1 MQLNHL
7 LYIRFKTTRMTD
19 PYLRMSSITLIRKQV
34 RRHVAPCPCLSLPA
48 SGRAAG
54 RDARLPHTC
63 PAGRPVEIAG
73 PTADFWGLAAF
84 RTAVTNPPPAPAT
97 EHPLLA
103 HADIRRIVLGILL
116 AMFLGALDQ
125 TIIATALP
133 TIGRELA
140 DVENLSWVV
149 TAYLLTATA
158 ATPLYGKLSDIHGR
172 RAMLLV
178 AIAVFTGASL
188 LCALAPT
195 MTVLIIGR
203 ALQGLGGG
211 GLLSLAQV
219 IVGDVVLPR
228 ERGRYQGYIS
238 IVFATA
244 SISGPVIGGFFAEHL
259 HWSLIFWINL
269 PIGLLGFL
277 MTNRVLKL
285 LPRHERPHRLDVAGA
300 LLMMAATVLLLLA
313 LTWGGVRFPWAS
325 LPILGLLAASVLLW
339 ALFAFRLITAREPF
353 LPLTLLTNP
362 VVGFGTASV
371 ACVFGAMIG
380 LTIFVPIYF
389 ELVLGLSASASGLAL
404 IPLMGG
410 TVIGSTASGQAMS
423 RFAHYKRAP
432 FAGLAA
438 ALAALIVIA
447 AAPDRLSVAA
457 VSSALGIVGL
467 GMGSLFPVTTVSVQ
481 NAVLHH
487 QLGTATG
494 AMNFF
499 RQLAGAVIVAGFGA
513 IVLGGAGTAGLSLET
528 LGAQA
533 SGAGLAHAD
542 LANVFRWVFV
552 AAAACLGLG
561 LVLLAVMEERPLR
574 GRRRTGEVGV
584 PAE

>member
-1 MQLNHL
+1 M
-7 LYIRFKTTRMTD
+7 
-19 PYLRMSSITLIRKQV
+19 
-34 RRHVAPCPCLSLPA
+34 
-48 SGRAAG
+48 
-54 RDARLPHTC
+54 
-63 PAGRPVEIAG
+63 
-73 PTADFWGLAAF
+73 
-84 RTAVTNPPPAPAT
+84 NPPPAPASD
-97 EHPLLA
+97 HPPLA
-103 HADIRRIVLGILL
+103 HAEIRTIVLGILL

-133 TIGRELA
+133 TIGRELS

-178 AIAVFTGASL
+178 AIAVFVAASA
-188 LCALAPT
+188 LCALAPN
-195 MTVLIIGR
+195 MTVLVVGR

-219 IVGDVVLPR
+219 IVGDVVAPL

-238 IVFATA
+238 IVFAVA
-244 SISGPVIGGFFAEHL
+244 SVGGPVIGGFFAQHL

-269 PIGLLGFL
+269 PIGLLAFL
-277 MTNRVLKL
+277 MTNSALKR

-300 LLMMAATVLLLLA
+300 ALMMAATVLLLLA
-313 LTWGGVRFPWAS
+313 LTWGGTRFPWAS
-325 LPILGLLAASVLLW
+325 VQILVLLAGSVLLW
-339 ALFAFRLITAREPF
+339 ALFAFRLLTAREPF
-353 LPLTLLTNP
+353 LPLALLTNP

-438 ALAALIVIA
+438 ALAALILVA
-447 AAPDRLSVAA
+447 AAPDRLSVGT
-457 VSSALGIVGL
+457 VCTALGVVGL
-467 GMGSLFPVTTVSVQ
+467 GMGSLFPVTTVAVQ
-481 NAVLHH
+481 NAVLPH

-499 RQLAGAVIVAGFGA
+499 RQLAGAVIVAAFGA
-513 IVLGGAGTAGLSLET
+513 IVLGGAGTSGLTLET
-528 LGAQA
+528 LASQA
-533 SGAGLAHAD
+533 GGTGLAGD
-542 LANVFRWVFV
+542 LAHVFRWLFA
-552 AAAACLGLG
+552 AAAACLGVG
-561 LVLLAVMEERPLR
+561 LVLLGVMEERPLR
-574 GRRRTGEVGV
+574 GRRRTSEVSV

>member
-1 MQLNHL
+1 M
-7 LYIRFKTTRMTD
+7 
-19 PYLRMSSITLIRKQV
+19 
-34 RRHVAPCPCLSLPA
+34 
-48 SGRAAG
+48 
-54 RDARLPHTC
+54 
-63 PAGRPVEIAG
+63 
-73 PTADFWGLAAF
+73 
-84 RTAVTNPPPAPAT
+84 NPPPAPASD
-97 EHPLLA
+97 HAPLA
-103 HADIRRIVLGILL
+103 HAEIRSIVLGILL

-178 AIAVFTGASL
+178 AIAIFVAASL
-188 LCALAPT
+188 LCALAPN
-195 MTVLIIGR
+195 MGVLVLGR

-211 GLLSLAQV
+211 GLLSLAQI
-219 IVGDVVLPR
+219 IVGDVVLPL

-238 IVFATA
+238 IVFAIA
-244 SISGPVIGGFFAEHL
+244 SIGGPVIGGFFAQHL

-269 PIGLLGFL
+269 PIGLAAFL
-277 MTNRVLKL
+277 MTNRVLKR

-300 LLMMAATVLLLLA
+300 GLMMAATVALLLA
-313 LTWGGVRFPWAS
+313 LTWGGTRLPWAS
-325 LPILGLLAASVLLW
+325 PQIFALLAASALLW
-339 ALFAFRLITAREPF
+339 ALFAMRLLTAREPF
-353 LPLTLLTNP
+353 LPLAVLTNP

-371 ACVFGAMIG
+371 SCVFGTMIG
-380 LTIFVPIYF
+380 LSIFVPIYF
-389 ELVLGLSASASGLAL
+389 ELALGLSASASGLAL

-432 FAGLAA
+432 FVGLAA
-438 ALAALIVIA
+438 AFAALVVLA
-447 AAPDRLSVAA
+447 AAPDRLPIAA
-457 VSSALGIVGL
+457 ICTALGVIGL

-481 NAVLHH
+481 NAVLPY

-499 RQLAGAVIVAGFGA
+499 RQLAGAVIVAAFGA
-513 IVLGGAGTAGLSLET
+513 IVLGGAGPAGLTLET
-528 LGAQA
+528 LAAQT
-533 SGAGLAHAD
+533 SGGAGLAQAD
-542 LANVFRWVFV
+542 LAHVFRWVFA
-552 AAAACLGLG
+552 AAAACLGVG
-561 LVLLAVMEERPLR
+561 LVMLAVMEERPLR
-574 GRRRTGEVGV
+574 GRRRTREVGV

>member
-1 MQLNHL
+1 
-7 LYIRFKTTRMTD
+7 MT
-19 PYLRMSSITLIRKQV
+19 S
-34 RRHVAPCPCLSLPA
+34 
-48 SGRAAG
+48 
-54 RDARLPHTC
+54 
-63 PAGRPVEIAG
+63 
-73 PTADFWGLAAF
+73 
-84 RTAVTNPPPAPAT
+84 PPAPS
-97 EHPLLA
+97 PDRPPLA
-103 HADIRRIVLGILL
+103 HAEVRTIVLGILL

-178 AIAVFTGASL
+178 AIAIFVLASV
-188 LCALAPT
+188 LCALAPN
-195 MTVLIIGR
+195 MSVLVIGR

-219 IVGDVVLPR
+219 IVGDVVLPL

-238 IVFATA
+238 VVFAVA
-244 SISGPVIGGFFAEHL
+244 SVGGPVIGGFFAEHL

-269 PIGLLGFL
+269 PIGLVAFL
-277 MTNRVLKL
+277 MTNRVLKR

-300 LLMMAATVLLLLA
+300 ALMMAATVLLLLA
-313 LTWGGVRFPWAS
+313 LTWGGTRFPWAS
-325 LPILGLLAASVLLW
+325 AQILALLVASALLW
-339 ALFAFRLITAREPF
+339 ALFVLRLLAAREPF
-353 LPLTLLTNP
+353 LPLALLTNP

-371 ACVFGAMIG
+371 ACVFGTMIG

-389 ELVLGLSASASGLAL
+389 ETVLGLSASAAGFAL

-423 RFAHYKRAP
+423 RLAHYKRAP
-432 FAGLAA
+432 FIGLAA
-438 ALAALIVIA
+438 AFAALIVLA

-457 VSSALGIVGL
+457 VCSALGAIGL

-481 NAVLHH
+481 NAVLPY

-499 RQLAGAVIVAGFGA
+499 RQLAGAVIVAAFGA
-513 IVLGGAGTAGLSLET
+513 IVLGGAGAPRLTLET
-528 LGAQA
+528 LAAQA
-533 SGAGLAHAD
+533 SGGAQGD
-542 LANVFRWVFV
+542 LIDVFRWLF
-552 AAAACLGLG
+552 AAAAAWIGLG
-561 LVLLAVMEERPLR
+561 LVLLGAMEERPLR
-574 GRRRTGEVGV
+574 GRRRTHEVGV

>member
-1 MQLNHL
+1 
-7 LYIRFKTTRMTD
+7 MT
-19 PYLRMSSITLIRKQV
+19 S
-34 RRHVAPCPCLSLPA
+34 
-48 SGRAAG
+48 
-54 RDARLPHTC
+54 
-63 PAGRPVEIAG
+63 
-73 PTADFWGLAAF
+73 
-84 RTAVTNPPPAPAT
+84 PPAPTSA
-97 EHPLLA
+97 HAPLA
-103 HADIRRIVLGILL
+103 HAEIRTIVLGILL

-133 TIGRELA
+133 TIGHELA
-140 DVENLSWVV
+140 DVENLPWVV

-178 AIAVFTGASL
+178 AIAIFVAASV
-188 LCALAPT
+188 LCAIAPN
-195 MTVLIIGR
+195 MGVLIVGR

-219 IVGDVVLPR
+219 IVGDVVLPL

-238 IVFATA
+238 IVFAVA
-244 SISGPVIGGFFAEHL
+244 SIGGPVIGGFFAQHL

-269 PIGLLGFL
+269 PIGLLAFL
-277 MTNRVLKL
+277 MTNSVLKR

-300 LLMMAATVLLLLA
+300 AVMVAATVLLLLA
-313 LTWGGVRFPWAS
+313 LTWGGTRFPWAS
-325 LPILGLLAASVLLW
+325 LQIVVLLAGSALLW
-339 ALFAFRLITAREPF
+339 GLFAVRLLTAREPF

-371 ACVFGAMIG
+371 ACVFGTMIG
-380 LTIFVPIYF
+380 LSIFVPIYF
-389 ELVLGLSASASGLAL
+389 QMVLGLSASASGLAL

-423 RFAHYKRAP
+423 RLTHYKRAP
-432 FAGLAA
+432 FAGLAG
-438 ALAALIVIA
+438 ALAALILLA
-447 AAPDRLSVAA
+447 AAPDRLSVA
-457 VSSALGIVGL
+457 VVCTALGVIGL
-467 GMGSLFPVTTVSVQ
+467 GMGSLFPVTTVAVQ
-481 NAVLHH
+481 NAVLPY

-499 RQLAGAVIVAGFGA
+499 RQLAGAVIVAAFGA
-513 IVLGGAGTAGLSLET
+513 IVLGGAGPAGLTLET
-528 LGAQA
+528 LAAHA
-533 SGAGLAHAD
+533 SGAGSAGALAH
-542 LANVFRWVFV
+542 VFRWVFAT
-552 AAAACLGLG
+552 AAAWVGLG

-574 GRRRTGEVGV
+574 GRRRAEAV

>member
-1 MQLNHL
+1 M
-7 LYIRFKTTRMTD
+7 
-19 PYLRMSSITLIRKQV
+19 
-34 RRHVAPCPCLSLPA
+34 
-48 SGRAAG
+48 
-54 RDARLPHTC
+54 
-63 PAGRPVEIAG
+63 
-73 PTADFWGLAAF
+73 
-84 RTAVTNPPPAPAT
+84 NPPPAPVS
-97 EHPLLA
+97 HHSPLA
-103 HADIRRIVLGILL
+103 HAEIRTIVLGILL

-149 TAYLLTATA
+149 TVYLLTATA

-172 RAMLLV
+172 RAMLLI
-178 AIAVFTGASL
+178 AIAIFVLASA
-188 LCALAPT
+188 LCALAPN
-195 MTVLIIGR
+195 MGVLIVGR

-219 IVGDVVLPR
+219 IVGDVVLPL

-238 IVFATA
+238 IVFAVA
-244 SISGPVIGGFFAEHL
+244 SVGGPVIGGFFAEHL

-269 PIGLLGFL
+269 PIGLLAFV
-277 MTNRVLKL
+277 MTNSVLKR

-300 LLMMAATVLLLLA
+300 AVMVAATVLLLLA
-313 LTWGGVRFPWAS
+313 LTWGGTRFPWAS
-325 LPILGLLAASVLLW
+325 VQILALLAGSTLLW
-339 ALFAFRLITAREPF
+339 GLFAFRLITAREPF

-371 ACVFGAMIG
+371 ACVFGTMIG
-380 LTIFVPIYF
+380 LSIFVPIYF
-389 ELVLGLSASASGLAL
+389 QVVLGLSASASGLAL

-423 RFAHYKRAP
+423 RLTHYKRAP

-438 ALAALIVIA
+438 ALAALILLA
-447 AAPDRLSVAA
+447 AAPDRLSVA
-457 VSSALGIVGL
+457 VVCTALGVIGL
-467 GMGSLFPVTTVSVQ
+467 GMGSLFPVTTVAVQ
-481 NAVLHH
+481 NAVLPY

-499 RQLAGAVIVAGFGA
+499 RQLAGALIVAGFGA
-513 IVLGGAGTAGLSLET
+513 IVLGGAGPAGLTLET
-528 LGAQA
+528 LTAH
-533 SGAGLAHAD
+533 SNGLAQGD
-542 LANVFRWVFV
+542 LAHVFRWVFAT
-552 AAAACLGLG
+552 AAGWVGLG
-561 LVLLAVMEERPLR
+561 LVFLAVMEERPLR
-574 GRRRTGEVGV
+574 GRRRTEAV

>member
-1 MQLNHL
+1 MN
-7 LYIRFKTTRMTD
+7 
-19 PYLRMSSITLIRKQV
+19 P
-34 RRHVAPCPCLSLPA
+34 LP
-48 SGRAAG
+48 S
-54 RDARLPHTC
+54 
-63 PAGRPVEIAG
+63 PAL
-73 PTADFWGLAAF
+73 DH
-84 RTAVTNPPPAPAT
+84 PP
-97 EHPLLA
+97 LA
-103 HADIRRIVLGILL
+103 HAEIRTIVLGILL

-133 TIGRELA
+133 TIGRELS

-172 RAMLLV
+172 RAMLLT
-178 AIAVFTGASL
+178 AIAIFVAASV
-188 LCALAPT
+188 LCALAPN
-195 MTVLIIGR
+195 MTVLVIGR

-219 IVGDVVLPR
+219 IVGDVVLPL

-238 IVFATA
+238 IVFGVA
-244 SISGPVIGGFFAEHL
+244 SIGGPVIGGFFAEHL

-269 PIGLLGFL
+269 PVGLLALL
-277 MTNRVLKL
+277 MTNRVLKR

-313 LTWGGVRFPWAS
+313 LTWGGTRFPWAS
-325 LPILGLLAASVLLW
+325 RQILALVAGSVVLW
-339 ALFAFRLITAREPF
+339 AAFVFRLLTAREPF
-353 LPLTLLTNP
+353 LPLALLTNP

-371 ACVFGAMIG
+371 ACVFGTMIG

-389 ELVLGLSASASGLAL
+389 EMVLGLSASASGLAL

-410 TVIGSTASGQAMS
+410 TVVGSTASGQAMS
-423 RFAHYKRAP
+423 RLAHYKRAP
-432 FAGLAA
+432 FVGLAA

-447 AAPDRLSVAA
+447 AVPDRLSVAA
-457 VSSALGIVGL
+457 VASALGIVGL

-481 NAVLHH
+481 NAVLPY

-499 RQLAGAVIVAGFGA
+499 RQLAGAVIVALFGA
-513 IVLGGAGTAGLSLET
+513 IVLGGIGTSSVTLET
-528 LGAQA
+528 LGSQT
-533 SGAGLAHAD
+533 SGLAPAD
-542 LANVFRWVFV
+542 LVHVFRWLFA
-552 AAAACLGLG
+552 AAAACLALG
-561 LVLLAVMEERPLR
+561 LVLLGVMEERPLR
-574 GRRRTGEVGV
+574 GRRRTEAV

>member
-1 MQLNHL
+1 M
-7 LYIRFKTTRMTD
+7 
-19 PYLRMSSITLIRKQV
+19 
-34 RRHVAPCPCLSLPA
+34 
-48 SGRAAG
+48 
-54 RDARLPHTC
+54 
-63 PAGRPVEIAG
+63 
-73 PTADFWGLAAF
+73 
-84 RTAVTNPPPAPAT
+84 NPLPAPALD
-97 EHPLLA
+97 HPPLA
-103 HADIRRIVLGILL
+103 HAEIRTIVLGILL
-116 AMFLGALDQ
+116 TMFLGALDQ
-125 TIIATALP
+125 TIVATALP

-172 RAMLLV
+172 RAMLLTATAIFV
-178 AIAVFTGASL
+178 AASV
-188 LCALAPT
+188 LCALAPN
-195 MTVLIIGR
+195 MTVLVVGR

-238 IVFATA
+238 IVFGVA
-244 SISGPVIGGFFAEHL
+244 SIGGPVIGGFFAQHL

-269 PIGLLGFL
+269 PIGLLALL
-277 MTNRVLKL
+277 MTNRVLKR

-300 LLMMAATVLLLLA
+300 VLMMAATVLLLLA
-313 LTWGGVRFPWAS
+313 LTWGGVRFPWSSIA
-325 LPILGLLAASVLLW
+325 IVGLLAGSVLFW
-339 ALFAFRLITAREPF
+339 AGFAFRLLTAREPF

-371 ACVFGAMIG
+371 ACVFGTMIG
-380 LTIFVPIYF
+380 LSIFVPIYF
-389 ELVLGLSASASGLAL
+389 QVVLGLSASASGLAL

-410 TVIGSTASGQAMS
+410 TVVGSTASGQAMS

-438 ALAALIVIA
+438 AFAALILLA
-447 AAPDRLSVAA
+447 GAPDRLSIAA
-457 VSSALGIVGL
+457 DCAALGAIGL

-481 NAVLHH
+481 NAVAMH

-499 RQLAGAVIVAGFGA
+499 RQLAGAIIVALFGA
-513 IVLGGAGTAGLSLET
+513 IVLGGVGPSGVTVEALASHATGV
-528 LGAQA
+528 AQA
-533 SGAGLAHAD
+533 DLAHA
-542 LANVFRWVFV
+542 FRWVF
-552 AAAACLGLG
+552 AAAAGWLGLG
-561 LVLLAVMEERPLR
+561 LVFLAVMEERPLR
-574 GRRRTGEVGV
+574 GRRRTSEASV

>member
-1 MQLNHL
+1 M
-7 LYIRFKTTRMTD
+7 
-19 PYLRMSSITLIRKQV
+19 
-34 RRHVAPCPCLSLPA
+34 
-48 SGRAAG
+48 
-54 RDARLPHTC
+54 
-63 PAGRPVEIAG
+63 
-73 PTADFWGLAAF
+73 
-84 RTAVTNPPPAPAT
+84 NPPPAPASDPA
-97 EHPLLA
+97 PLV
-103 HADIRRIVLGILL
+103 HAEIRSIVLGILL

-178 AIAVFTGASL
+178 AIAIFVAASL
-188 LCALAPT
+188 LCALAPN
-195 MTVLIIGR
+195 MGVLVLGR

-211 GLLSLAQV
+211 GLLSLAQI
-219 IVGDVVLPR
+219 IVGDVVLPL

-238 IVFATA
+238 IVFAIA
-244 SISGPVIGGFFAEHL
+244 SIGGPVIGGFFAQHL

-269 PIGLLGFL
+269 PIGLAAFL
-277 MTNRVLKL
+277 MTNRVLKR

-300 LLMMAATVLLLLA
+300 GLMMAATVALLLA
-313 LTWGGVRFPWAS
+313 LTWGGTRFPWAS
-325 LPILGLLAASVLLW
+325 PPIFALLAASALLW
-339 ALFAFRLITAREPF
+339 ALFALRLLTAREPF
-353 LPLTLLTNP
+353 LPLAVLTNP

-371 ACVFGAMIG
+371 SCVFGTMIG
-380 LTIFVPIYF
+380 LSIFVPIYF
-389 ELVLGLSASASGLAL
+389 ELALGLSASASGLAL

-432 FAGLAA
+432 FVGLAA
-438 ALAALIVIA
+438 AFAALVVLA
-447 AAPDRLSVAA
+447 AAPDRLPIAA
-457 VSSALGIVGL
+457 ICTALGVIGL

-481 NAVLHH
+481 NAVLPY

-499 RQLAGAVIVAGFGA
+499 RQLAGAVIVAAFGA
-513 IVLGGAGTAGLSLET
+513 IVLGGAGPAGLTLET
-528 LGAQA
+528 LAAQT
-533 SGAGLAHAD
+533 SGGAGLAQAD
-542 LANVFRWVFV
+542 LAHVFRWVFA
-552 AAAACLGLG
+552 AAAACLGVGLVMLG
-561 LVLLAVMEERPLR
+561 LMEERPLR
-574 GRRRTGEVGV
+574 GRRRTREVGV

>member
-1 MQLNHL
+1 MN
-7 LYIRFKTTRMTD
+7 
-19 PYLRMSSITLIRKQV
+19 PS
-34 RRHVAPCPCLSLPA
+34 
-48 SGRAAG
+48 
-54 RDARLPHTC
+54 
-63 PAGRPVEIAG
+63 
-73 PTADFWGLAAF
+73 PTAVAF
-84 RTAVTNPPPAPAT
+84 DHPP
-97 EHPLLA
+97 LA
-103 HADIRRIVLGILL
+103 HAEIRTIVLGILL

-172 RAMLLV
+172 RGMLLT
-178 AIAVFTGASL
+178 AIAIFVAASV
-188 LCALAPT
+188 LCALAPN

-238 IVFATA
+238 IVFGIA
-244 SISGPVIGGFFAEHL
+244 SIGGPVIGGFFAQHL

-269 PIGLLGFL
+269 PIGLLALL
-277 MTNRVLKL
+277 MTNRVLKR

-300 LLMMAATVLLLLA
+300 VLMMAATVLMLLA
-313 LTWGGVRFPWAS
+313 LTWGGARFAWAS
-325 LPILGLLAASVLLW
+325 MQILVLLGGSAILW
-339 ALFAFRLITAREPF
+339 AAFVFRLLTAREPF
-353 LPLTLLTNP
+353 LPLALLTNP
-362 VVGFGTASV
+362 VVGAGTASV
-371 ACVFGAMIG
+371 ACVFGTMIG
-380 LTIFVPIYF
+380 LSIFVPIYF
-389 ELVLGLSASASGLAL
+389 QVVLGLSASASGLAL

-432 FAGLAA
+432 FIGLAA
-438 ALAALIVIA
+438 ALLALIVLA
-447 AAPDRLSVAA
+447 AAPHRLPIA
-457 VSSALGIVGL
+457 VVCSALGFIGL

-481 NAVLHH
+481 NAVLMH

-499 RQLAGAVIVAGFGA
+499 RQLAGAIIVAVFGA
-513 IVLGGAGTAGLSLET
+513 IVLGGAGSSGLTVEALASH
-528 LGAQA
+528 A
-533 SGAGLAHAD
+533 SGLAQPD
-542 LANVFRWVFV
+542 LVDVFRWVFAV
-552 AAAACLGLG
+552 AAGWVGAG
-561 LVLLAVMEERPLR
+561 LVLLLLMEERPLR
-574 GRRRTGEVGV
+574 GPRRAEAV

>member
-1 MQLNHL
+1 M
-7 LYIRFKTTRMTD
+7 
-19 PYLRMSSITLIRKQV
+19 
-34 RRHVAPCPCLSLPA
+34 
-48 SGRAAG
+48 
-54 RDARLPHTC
+54 
-63 PAGRPVEIAG
+63 
-73 PTADFWGLAAF
+73 
-84 RTAVTNPPPAPAT
+84 NPPPAPASD
-97 EHPLLA
+97 HAPLA
-103 HADIRRIVLGILL
+103 HAEIRSIVLGILL

-178 AIAVFTGASL
+178 AIAIFVAASL
-188 LCALAPT
+188 LCALAPN
-195 MTVLIIGR
+195 MGVLVLGR

-211 GLLSLAQV
+211 GLLSLAQI
-219 IVGDVVLPR
+219 IVGDVVLPL

-238 IVFATA
+238 IVFAIA
-244 SISGPVIGGFFAEHL
+244 SIGGPVIGGFFAQHL

-269 PIGLLGFL
+269 PIGLAAFL
-277 MTNRVLKL
+277 VTNRVLKR

-300 LLMMAATVLLLLA
+300 GLMMAATVALLLA
-313 LTWGGVRFPWAS
+313 LTWGGTRLPWAS
-325 LPILGLLAASVLLW
+325 PQIFALLAASALLW
-339 ALFAFRLITAREPF
+339 ALFALRLLTAREPF
-353 LPLTLLTNP
+353 LPLAVLTNP

-371 ACVFGAMIG
+371 SCVFGTMIG
-380 LTIFVPIYF
+380 LSIFVPIYF
-389 ELVLGLSASASGLAL
+389 ELALGLSASASGLAL

-432 FAGLAA
+432 FVGLAA
-438 ALAALIVIA
+438 AFAALVVLA
-447 AAPDRLSVAA
+447 AAPDRLPIAA
-457 VSSALGIVGL
+457 ICTALGVIGL

-481 NAVLHH
+481 NAVLPY

-499 RQLAGAVIVAGFGA
+499 RQLAGAVIVAAFGA
-513 IVLGGAGTAGLSLET
+513 IVLGGAGPAGLTLET
-528 LGAQA
+528 LAAQT
-533 SGAGLAHAD
+533 SGGAGLAQAD
-542 LANVFRWVFV
+542 LAHVFRWVFA
-552 AAAACLGLG
+552 AAAACLGVGLVMLG
-561 LVLLAVMEERPLR
+561 LMEERPLR
-574 GRRRTGEVGV
+574 GRRRTREVGV